1 MAGLPHCDTSQ
12 MVQSTQKN
20 RRKKTKDMLLAFD
33 VGNTNIVVGVFKG
46 KKLIQN
52 FRMETDKDKSADEYG
67 MLIHELFS
75 YNHLNMTDVK
85 DVIISTVV
93 PSISYTLQ
101 HLSIKYFNIRAIEV
115 GPGIKTGMVIKYDNP
130 KQVGADR
137 VVNAVA
143 AFHKYGGPLIVIDFG
158 TATTFCCISDK
169 CEYLGGTI
177 APGIKISS
185 DALFE
190 KTAKLPRVELIEPG
204 HVICR
209 NTIESMQS
217 GLVYGHMG
225 VVDFIVRKMK
235 EEYYQTTGDRDS
247 KITVVATGGL
257 ATMVS
262 RGVEAIDHV
271 DHLLTLEGLN
281 LIYEKNKNNFGNRN
295 NQSREHIETQ
305 AENE

>member
-1 MAGLPHCDTSQ
+1 
-12 MVQSTQKN
+12 
-20 RRKKTKDMLLAFD
+20 MLLAFD
-33 VGNTNIVVGVFKG
+33 VGNTNIVLGLFKG
-46 KKLIQN
+46 KKLIQSW
-52 FRMETDKDKSADEYG
+52 RMETDKNKSADEYG
-67 MLIHELFS
+67 MIIRNLFD
-75 YNHLNMTDVK
+75 YHGLNMSDVK
-85 DVIISTVV
+85 DAIISTVV

-137 VVNAVA
+137 IVNAVA
-143 AFHKYGGPLIVIDFG
+143 AYAKYGGPLIIIDFG
-158 TATTFCCISDK
+158 TATTFCCISEK

-177 APGIKISS
+177 APGLKISS

-190 KTAKLPRVELIEPG
+190 KTAKLPRVELSEPG

-225 VVDFIVRKMK
+225 VVDYIIRKMK
-235 EEYYQTTGDRDS
+235 QEYHSMTGGNPKD
-247 KITVVATGGL
+247 ITVVATGGL

-262 RGVEAIDHV
+262 KGVEAIDHV
-271 DHLLTLEGLN
+271 DRLLTLEGLS

-295 NQSREHIETQ
+295 NLSRENIQ
-305 AENE
+305 LKAEE

>member
-1 MAGLPHCDTSQ
+1 
-12 MVQSTQKN
+12 
-20 RRKKTKDMLLAFD
+20 MLLAFD
-33 VGNTNIVVGVFKG
+33 VGNTNIVLGVFKG
-46 KKLIQN
+46 KKLIESW
-52 FRMETDKDKSADEYG
+52 RMETDKNKSADEYG
-67 MLIHELFS
+67 MLIKSLFD
-75 YNHLNMTDVK
+75 YHGLEMKDVK
-85 DVIISTVV
+85 DAIISTAV

-137 VVNAVA
+137 IVNAVA
-143 AFHKYGGPLIVIDFG
+143 AYAKYGGPLIIIDFG
-158 TATTFCCISDK
+158 TATTFCCISEK

-225 VVDFIVRKMK
+225 LVDFIINKMK
-235 EEYYQTTGDRDS
+235 EECSEMTGNKIED
-247 KITVVATGGL
+247 ITVVATGGL

-262 RGVEAIDHV
+262 KGVKSIDHV
-271 DHLLTLEGLN
+271 DRLLTLEGLS

-295 NQSREHIETQ
+295 NMSRENIQ
-305 AENE
+305 LRAEE